1 MQRKVIVFAAQ
12 KSLTIVGNLKELVT
26 LFEKPRGRG
35 PGRGKDS
42 SLKTAPSF
50 LIMKTT

>member
-26 LFEKPRGRG
+26 LFQKPRGRDRVG
-35 PGRGKDS
+35 GKIH
-42 SLKTAPSF
+42 L
-50 LIMKTT
+50 